1 MTSSDP
7 KRRRRINMGL
17 VSELRRRNVFRMAAL
32 YLGAAWLVIQVV
44 DLLID
49 RIPLP
54 ESLGLIS
61 LTVLVIGFPI
71 ALILSW
77 VYEITP
83 EGVTVDEGGTPGA
96 HFTVVGRGVDF
107 IIIAVMGAALLLF
120 AYDKWWTE
128 PPPERSVAVLPFE
141 NFSAGID
148 QQYFAD
154 GIHDALLTQ
163 LSRIDGLK
171 VVSRT
176 SVMRYRDS
184 EKTVAEIAKE
194 LSVTYVV
201 EGAVQRSGN
210 QVRVNVQLIHAS
222 TDEHIWAQF
231 YDRALTPSNI
241 FAMQSG
247 IVETI
252 AKRLDSELSSQML
265 EEFAA
270 MPTSSLEAYSAY
282 LEANA
287 MRRVETIGSLRT
299 AVTSYKKAL
308 EIDPQFAE
316 AYIGLASAYLMLGS
330 DFYFHGGMPAEESNA
345 LSEPLIL
352 RALTLD
358 NNLAE
363 AHAVLG
369 WLRQQQGNEEAA
381 EKAYRRAIELQ
392 PNNSV
397 VFRRFG
403 VLRWRQGQ
411 VQQGL
416 ELLKK
421 ALDLDPYS
429 APVNY
434 DLGRLYDQIG
444 RFDEALESYLRVI
457 EIEPDHAYAYVYVAA
472 LNYLVF
478 GQIDEALVWYQ
489 KAAEHD
495 SLSASLQAVQALPY
509 LEIGDL
515 DRAEVWVGLG
525 LSLDENAYFAS
536 FANLMLHIRRDQ
548 TADAVQ
554 IARRV
559 LENYPRDWVGLN
571 VLCNADIAKNRYEVA
586 KARYEREFRELA
598 THDNPDID
606 GTNYSAAVDF
616 AHILLRIGEK
626 ERAQKLLDGSLKYI
640 SSLPRL
646 GTHGYYIT
654 DVRILALQNRNE
666 EALEAL
672 RVAVDDGWRFLVW
685 YFMNHDPILDT
696 LKSEQSYK
704 DIYAAVE
711 ADLSAQARM
720 VQALIDSG
728 ELASTANP

>member
-1 MTSSDP
+1 
-7 KRRRRINMGL
+7 MGM
-17 VSELRRRNVFRMAAL
+17 VSELRRRNVFRMAVL
-32 YLGAAWLVIQVV
+32 YLGAAWLILQVV

-49 RIPLP
+49 RVPLP

-61 LTVLVIGFPI
+61 LTVLAIGFPI

-77 VYEITP
+77 FYEVTP
-83 EGVTVDEGGTPGA
+83 EGVTLDEDGKPGTHLP
-96 HFTVVGRGVDF
+96 VVARGVDF

-120 AYDKWWTE
+120 TYDKWWAE

-141 NFSAGID
+141 DLSADGK
-148 QQYFAD
+148 QRYFAD
-154 GIHDALLTQ
+154 GVHDALLTR
-163 LSRIDGLK
+163 LSGIDGLK

-184 EKTVAEIAKE
+184 EKTIAEIARE

-222 TDEHIWAQF
+222 TDEHIWAQL

-265 EEFAA
+265 QEFATA
-270 MPTSSLEAYSAY
+270 PTSSLEAYSAY
-282 LEANA
+282 LEANSK
-287 MRRVETIGSLRT
+287 RRIESIESLRE
-299 AVTSYKKAL
+299 AATSYKKAL
-308 EIDPQFAE
+308 ELDPQFAE

-330 DFYFHGGMPAEESNA
+330 DFYFHGGMPVEESNA

-363 AHAVLG
+363 AHAALG
-369 WLRQQQGNEEAA
+369 LLRQQQGKEEAA

-392 PNNSV
+392 PSNSD

-429 APVNY
+429 ATVNY
-434 DLGRLYDQIG
+434 DIGRLYDQIG
-444 RFDEALESYLRVI
+444 RFDQALKSYLRVI
-457 EIEPDHAYAYVYVAA
+457 EIEPDHAYAYVYIAA
-472 LNYLVF
+472 LNYLVY
-478 GQIDEALVWYQ
+478 GRIDEALVWYQ
-489 KAAEHD
+489 RAAERD
-495 SLSASLQAVQALPY
+495 SLSSNLQGVQALPY

-515 DRAEVWVGLG
+515 DRAKVWVNLG
-525 LSLDENAYFAS
+525 LSLDENAYYTS
-536 FANLMLHIRRDQ
+536 FANLMLHVRRDQ
-548 TADAVQ
+548 TAEASQ
-554 IARRV
+554 IARQI
-559 LENYPRDWVGLN
+559 LETYPRDWPALN
-571 VLCNADIAKNRYEVA
+571 VLCNADIAKNRYAVA

-598 THDNPDID
+598 PQEDPEID
-606 GTNYSAAVDF
+606 GTNYAAAVDF

-626 ERAQKLLDGSLKYI
+626 ERAHMLLDASLEYI
-640 SSLPRL
+640 ASLPRL

-654 DVRILALQNRNE
+654 DVRILALQNRNQ

-672 RVAVDDGWRFLVW
+672 RVAADNRWRFLVW
-685 YFMNHDPILDT
+685 YFMNYDPILDT

-704 DIYAAVE
+704 DIYAEIE
-711 ADLSAQARM
+711 ADLSAQANVVR
-720 VQALIDSG
+720 ALIDSG
-728 ELASTANP
+728 ELVSTSNRY

>member
-1 MTSSDP
+1 
-7 KRRRRINMGL
+7 MGM
-17 VSELRRRNVFRMAAL
+17 VSELRRRNVFRMAVL
-32 YLGAAWLVIQVV
+32 YLGAAWLILQVV

-49 RIPLP
+49 RVPLP

-61 LTVLVIGFPI
+61 LTVLAIGFPI

-77 VYEITP
+77 FYEVTP
-83 EGVTVDEGGTPGA
+83 EGVTLDEDGKPGTHLP
-96 HFTVVGRGVDF
+96 VVARGVDF

-120 AYDKWWTE
+120 TYDKWWAE

-141 NFSAGID
+141 DLSADGN
-148 QQYFAD
+148 QRYFAD
-154 GIHDALLTQ
+154 GVHDALLTR
-163 LSRIDGLK
+163 LSGIDGLK

-184 EKTVAEIAKE
+184 EKTIAEIARE

-222 TDEHIWAQF
+222 TDEHIWAQL

-265 EEFAA
+265 QEFATA
-270 MPTSSLEAYSAY
+270 PTSSLEAYSAY
-282 LEANA
+282 LEANSK
-287 MRRVETIGSLRT
+287 RRIESIESLRE
-299 AVTSYKKAL
+299 AATSYKKAL
-308 EIDPQFAE
+308 ELDPQFAE

-330 DFYFHGGMPAEESNA
+330 DFYFHGGMPVEESNA

-363 AHAVLG
+363 AHAALG
-369 WLRQQQGNEEAA
+369 LLRQQQGKEEAA

-392 PNNSV
+392 PSNSD

-429 APVNY
+429 ATVNY
-434 DLGRLYDQIG
+434 DIGRLYDQIG
-444 RFDEALESYLRVI
+444 RFDQALKSYLRVI
-457 EIEPDHAYAYVYVAA
+457 EIEPDHAYAYVYIAA
-472 LNYLVF
+472 LNYLVY
-478 GQIDEALVWYQ
+478 GRIDEALVWYQ
-489 KAAEHD
+489 RAAERD
-495 SLSASLQAVQALPY
+495 SLSSNLQGVQALPY

-515 DRAEVWVGLG
+515 DRAKVWVNLG
-525 LSLDENAYFAS
+525 LSLDENAYYTS
-536 FANLMLHIRRDQ
+536 FANLMLHVRRDQ
-548 TADAVQ
+548 TAEAGQ
-554 IARRV
+554 IARQI
-559 LENYPRDWVGLN
+559 LETYPRDWPALN
-571 VLCNADIAKNRYEVA
+571 VLCNADIAKNRYAVA

-598 THDNPDID
+598 PQEDPEID
-606 GTNYSAAVDF
+606 GTNYAAAVDF

-626 ERAQKLLDGSLKYI
+626 ERAHMLLDASLEYI
-640 SSLPRL
+640 ASLPRL

-654 DVRILALQNRNE
+654 DVRILALQNRNQ

-672 RVAVDDGWRFLVW
+672 RVAADNRWRFLVW
-685 YFMNHDPILDT
+685 YFMNYDPILDT

-704 DIYAAVE
+704 DIYAEIE
-711 ADLSAQARM
+711 ADLSAQANVVR
-720 VQALIDSG
+720 ALIDSG
-728 ELASTANP
+728 ELVSTSDRY

>member
-1 MTSSDP
+1 
-7 KRRRRINMGL
+7 MGL
-17 VSELRRRNVFRMAAL
+17 VSELRRRNVVRMAVL
-32 YLGAAWLVIQVV
+32 YPGAAWLVLQVV

-49 RIPLP
+49 RVPLP

-61 LTVLVIGFPI
+61 LTVLAIGFPI

-77 VYEITP
+77 FYEVTP
-83 EGVTVDEGGTPGA
+83 EGVTLDEDGKPGN
-96 HFTVVGRGVDF
+96 HLPVVARGVDF

-120 AYDKWWTE
+120 AYDKWWAE

-141 NFSAGID
+141 DLSADGD
-148 QQYFAD
+148 QRYFAD
-154 GIHDALLTQ
+154 GIHDALLTR
-163 LSRIDGLK
+163 LSGIDGLK

-184 EKTVAEIAKE
+184 EKTVAEIARE

-265 EEFAA
+265 QEFATA
-270 MPTSSLEAYSAY
+270 PTSSLEAYSAY
-282 LEANA
+282 LEANSKH
-287 MRRVETIGSLRT
+287 RIESIESLRE

-308 EIDPQFAE
+308 ELDPQFAE

-330 DFYFHGGMPAEESNA
+330 DFYFHGGMPVEESNA

-363 AHAVLG
+363 AHAALG
-369 WLRQQQGNEEAA
+369 LLRQQQGKEEAA

-392 PNNSV
+392 PSNSD

-411 VQQGL
+411 VQEGL

-434 DLGRLYDQIG
+434 DIGRLYDQIG
-444 RFDEALESYLRVI
+444 RFDQALESHLRVI
-457 EIEPDHAYAYVYVAA
+457 EIEPDHAYAYVYIAA

-478 GQIDEALVWYQ
+478 GRIDEALVWYQ
-489 KAAEHD
+489 RAAEHD
-495 SLSASLQAVQALPY
+495 SLSSNLQAVQALPY

-515 DRAEVWVGLG
+515 DRAEAWIELG
-525 LSLDENAYFAS
+525 LSLDENAYYTS
-536 FANLMLHIRRDQ
+536 FANLMFHVRRDQ
-548 TADAVQ
+548 KAKAVE

-559 LENYPRDWVGLN
+559 LENYPRDWAALN
-571 VLCNADIAKNRYEVA
+571 VLCNADIAKNQYTVA

-598 THDNPDID
+598 SQEDPEID
-606 GTNYSAAVDF
+606 GTNYAAAVDF

-626 ERAQKLLDGSLKYI
+626 ERAHMLLDASLEYI
-640 SSLPRL
+640 ASLPRL

-654 DVRILALQNRNE
+654 DVRILALQNRHQ

-672 RVAVDDGWRFLVW
+672 RVAADNRWRFLVW
-685 YFMNHDPILDT
+685 YFMNYDPILDA
-696 LKSEQSYK
+696 LKSEQPYK
-704 DIYAAVE
+704 DIYAEIE
-711 ADLSAQARM
+711 ADLSAQANVVR
-720 VQALIDSG
+720 ALIDSG
-728 ELASTANP
+728 ELVSTPNRYW